1 MFARHK
7 HNGVWCKQC
16 KRANGGRR
24 SAYKGRVPAARVPPL
39 KPFQGESRACQSLVV
54 PQANQQQY
62 SAVSKQPLSSHKRKY
77 VSAADEQPPVFAVFS
92 SKGHAE
98 LDAGCSVAVHPPL
111 QMLTLPCG
119 RRVVLCA
126 NVEQA

>member
-1 MFARHK
+1 VEGSLIVAA
-7 HNGVWCKQC
+7 V
-16 KRANGGRR
+16 AAAGG
-24 SAYKGRVPAARVPPL
+24 
-39 KPFQGESRACQSLVV
+39 
-54 PQANQQQY
+54 
-62 SAVSKQPLSSHKRKY
+62 
-77 VSAADEQPPVFAVFS
+77 SAADEQPPVFAVFS

-119 RRVVLCA
+119 GRVVLCA

>member
-1 MFARHK
+1 MFG
-7 HNGVWCKQC
+7 GVQTVTVLTQAKSV
-16 KRANGGRR
+16 AGG
-24 SAYKGRVPAARVPPL
+24 
-39 KPFQGESRACQSLVV
+39 
-54 PQANQQQY
+54 
-62 SAVSKQPLSSHKRKY
+62 
-77 VSAADEQPPVFAVFS
+77 SAADEQPPVFAVYS